1 MIVNDIN
8 CVTVFTMPA
17 EKTQDCRL
25 QSLLQPH
32 EYSATEHKLSC
43 STSYLRHSSS
53 NWFHH
58 QTGTDWSVV
67 HKLQVFFWLQIQ
79 IVSTQQTAHMTAIRT
94 RTANGSIRPL
104 DVLFCFLVSNICFS
118 LHPSLTESVLTRTPP
133 ATRTQLGPSPW
144 AWLTLPAFCTL
155 PLVLEDLI
163 LRTA

>member
-8 CVTVFTMPA
+8 CVTILTMPA
-17 EKTQDCRL
+17 EKTQHCRL
-25 QSLLQPH
+25 HSLLQPH

-58 QTGTDWSVV
+58 QNGTDSSAV
-67 HKLQVFFWLQIQ
+67 HKIHVFFWLQIQ
-79 IVSTQQTAHMTAIRT
+79 IVSTQQTAHMTAVRT
-94 RTANGSIRPL
+94 TTANESIRPL
-104 DVLFCFLVSNICFS
+104 EVLFCFFVSNICFS
-118 LHPSLTESVLTRTPP
+118 LHPNLTERVLRRTPP

-155 PLVLEDLI
+155 PLLLEVLI
-163 LRTA
+163 PRTA